1 MKFQVRLFHYLCII
15 GTKQKNM
22 TGLIG
27 KYGSNYKSL
36 LKLAVPIV
44 IGQLGGIITGLAD
57 TIMVG
62 QHSTAELAAS
72 SFVNNVLNTFIIFG
86 TGFSFALTPLVGEN
100 LARNK
105 KYVVSAWLKNGIVA
119 NLILSVVLMAILTV
133 IYFNIDNFGQPEE
146 LMPLIRPYYVIS
158 MVSIIFVMLANS
170 FRQFVEGIT
179 NPSVSMWILVSGNML
194 NIFGNYVLIYGK
206 CGLPEMGLLGAGY
219 STLISRVFMLAMFVA
234 VFLFRPSYKAYR
246 KGFMRMWVLPNR
258 LTRVAKLGVPIAF
271 QQGLEA
277 ATFSLT
283 AIMVGWLGSTELAA
297 HQVVISIST
306 ISFTTYLGLGS
317 ATAIRTSFYKGAR
330 DWQQV
335 RKTTVAGIHLGVI
348 VSTLTCLALF
358 IFRNDLS
365 FVFSSD
371 PQVAVIVVM
380 LLPILMLYQYVDGAQ
395 IVLANALRGLADVK
409 PIMWISF
416 ITNFLIAIPAGYVL
430 GFPLGMGIR
439 GIWLAY
445 PIGFVFSVL
454 LLAVRAKKTMGKN

>member
-1 MKFQVRLFHYLCII
+1 
-15 GTKQKNM
+15 M

-27 KYGSNYKSL
+27 KYGKNYASL
-36 LKLAVPIV
+36 LKLALPIV

-72 SFVNNVLNTFIIFG
+72 SFVNNVLNAFIIFG

-100 LARNK
+100 LAREK
-105 KYVVSAWLKNGIVA
+105 RYVVSAWLKNGIAA
-119 NLILSVVLMAILTV
+119 NFLLSLVLMVILTV
-133 IYFNIDNFGQPEE
+133 IYFNIEHLGQPAE
-146 LMPLIRPYYVIS
+146 LMPLINPYFLIS
-158 MVSIIFVMLANS
+158 MISIIFVMLANS

-179 NPSVSMWILVSGNML
+179 DPSVSMWILVSGNLL
-194 NIFGNYVLIYGK
+194 NIVGNYVLIYGK
-206 CGLPEMGLLGAGY
+206 LGFPEMGLMGAGY
-219 STLISRVFMLAMFVA
+219 STLISRIFMLAMFIM
-234 VFLFRPSYKAYR
+234 VFVFRPSYKVYR
-246 KGFMRMWVLPNR
+246 KGFMRMWILPNR
-258 LTRVAKLGVPIAF
+258 LMRVTKLGVPIAF

-283 AIMVGWLGSTELAA
+283 AIMVGWIGSTELAA

-317 ATAIRTSFYKGAR
+317 ATAIRTSFYKGAK
-330 DWQQV
+330 DWVQV

-348 VSTLTCLALF
+348 VSTITCIALF
-358 IFRNDLS
+358 IFRNEIS
-365 FVFSSD
+365 YIFSDD
-371 PQVAVIVVM
+371 PQVCSIVIL

-416 ITNFLIAIPAGYVL
+416 ITNFLLAIPAGYIL
-430 GFPLGMGIR
+430 GFPLGMGIQ

-445 PIGFVFSVL
+445 PIGFVFSVAL
-454 LLAVRAKKTMGKN
+454 LGLRAHKLMNR